1 MSSVLNEI
9 SNLPKGTCFKLSDL
23 TCFKGMTKAER
34 IALGQNFSDQVNS
47 GLIRTATFLGKDAQ
61 NHAIYEKV

>member
-1 MSSVLNEI
+1 MSSVLNDI
-9 SNLPKGTCFKLSDL
+9 NTLPKGTCFKLSDL
-23 TCFKGMTKAER
+23 PCFKGMTKAER
-34 IALGQNFSDQVNS
+34 IALGQDFSDQVNS